1 MSKQYTSVPNNFR
14 QLKSNETIRAE
25 DIYRNEITGQVQP
38 TKFSIGRTVSNYHG
52 YTFWRRRHT
61 AGSNTPTRIQRWRP
75 FITPVVPTPTVAVVQ
90 DEPKKPV
97 TIVTFW
103 YNSKFHTVQV
113 IKLDNTYLKGL
124 DITVNRDNKREYQ
137 FKTFRLD
144 RVAQSHGI
152 RLTHFGDPLS

>member
-14 QLKSNETIRAE
+14 QLKGSEIIRAE
-25 DIYRNEITGQVQP
+25 DIYRNETTGQVQP

-61 AGSNTPTRIQRWRP
+61 AASSTPKRVQRWRP
-75 FITPVVPTPTVAVVQ
+75 TVAPVVPTPTVVKVPQ

-97 TIVTFW
+97 TIVTFE
-103 YNSKFHTVQV
+103 YNGTKHTVQV
-113 IKLDNTYLKGL
+113 IKLDTTYLKGL
-124 DITVNRDNKREYQ
+124 DITVKDYKYHYQ

-144 RVAQSHGI
+144 RVNQSYGI